1 MSNLVRFDD
10 KGIEL
15 VINTDNGEAFATQAG
30 YARMS
35 GISYP
40 AIKKRVAR
48 LKGGDDFLLKTAEIQ
63 TPGGKQVVTLL
74 STKTILQWLVKDNPK
89 LALAMGEAGAT
100 MYLHQ
105 LAGYK
110 VSSNAIEPTTPLELA
125 QSMLDALKK
134 QEAELAKLNELAA
147 VQKEINQET
156 QERLEGLEAE
166 QERLI
171 YPGGRYYTA
180 MGYANLKG
188 VKLSLS
194 DAIRIG
200 KLASEFCRENQ
211 IEINRVADTKFGKIN
226 SYPESVLSE
235 LILEEVR

>member
-1 MSNLVRFDD
+1 MTNLVRFDSE
-10 KGIEL
+10 GIEL

-35 GISYP
+35 GLTRQTIN
-40 AIKKRVAR
+40 KRVQGCH
-48 LKGGDDFLLKTAEIQ
+48 LEEIKIAEIH
-63 TPGGKQVVTLL
+63 TPGGLQRCNLISAKL
-74 STKTILQWLVKDNPK
+74 ILKWLVKDNPE
-89 LALAMGEAGAT
+89 LAIAMGEAGAT

-110 VSSNAIEPTTPLELA
+110 VSSDAIEPVKPASPLELA

-134 QEAELAKLNELAA
+134 QETELAKLNELAA
-147 VQKEINQET
+147 IQEEINQET
-156 QERLEGLEAE
+156 QERLDGIEAE

-188 VKLSLS
+188 IKLSLS
-194 DAIRIG
+194 EAIRIG
-200 KLASEFCRENQ
+200 KLASEFCRQNQ
-211 IEINRVADTKFGKIN
+211 IEINRVSDTKFGKIN

-235 LILEEVR
+235 LITEE